1 MILLLDNY
9 DSFTYNIADAL
20 GSLGKRVL
28 AVRSD
33 TIDVAG
39 VASLAPEAIIIS
51 PGPGRPEDA
60 GVSSKV
66 IEQFAGRIPV
76 LGVCL
81 GHQCIAE
88 VFGAKVV
95 RARLPV
101 HGKVWDI
108 FHDGRT
114 IYDGLPSPFRATRYH
129 SLVADLETVSAP
141 LEVSARSAE
150 GEVMGLRCPELGIE
164 GVQFH
169 PESIATPDGATIF
182 RNFLGHY
189 LSGRVA
195 A

>member
-20 GSLGKRVL
+20 GSLGWQVL
-28 AVRSD
+28 AIRSD
-33 TIDVAG
+33 TIDVSD
-39 VASLAPEAIIIS
+39 VESLAPEAIVIS

-66 IEQFAGRIPV
+66 IEKFAGRVPV

-95 RARLPV
+95 RAQVPV

-114 IYDGLPSPFRATRYH
+114 IYDGLVNPFRATRYH
-129 SLVADLETVSAP
+129 SLVAAEETVSPP
-141 LEVSARSAE
+141 LEISARSAE

-169 PESIATPDGATIF
+169 PESIATPDGGTIF
-182 RNFLGHY
+182 RNFLRYY